1 MTGQFLLAVI
11 LDALIGDPRWLWHPV
26 RTIGSVI
33 SRLEKFLRRFTR
45 KATDELIAGGL
56 LTVVVV
62 GGTYAFGYLVVNSQ
76 GVLQTIYLGFA
87 YPAIVVYLTASC
99 IAYRELIA
107 SAKLVLRHL
116 EANDIWGAR
125 KSLSMIV
132 GRDTS
137 MLDEKGICK
146 AVIETVSENLSDGVV
161 APIFYYIIGGLPL
174 ALTYKAVNT
183 LDSML
188 GYRNDRYE
196 YFGKASAKLDDL
208 ANYIPA
214 RITGVLISVSALIY
228 GTSLRSFKVM
238 LRDGRQH
245 LSPNSGIPE
254 ASSAGALGVRLG
266 GPSFYSGVL
275 VKKPYIGDEL
285 TTNYRQSAYKMLRLA
300 LVVYIITVLC
310 SASVLAVIDGTMNKL
325 LGV

>member
-56 LTVVVV
+56 LTVAVV